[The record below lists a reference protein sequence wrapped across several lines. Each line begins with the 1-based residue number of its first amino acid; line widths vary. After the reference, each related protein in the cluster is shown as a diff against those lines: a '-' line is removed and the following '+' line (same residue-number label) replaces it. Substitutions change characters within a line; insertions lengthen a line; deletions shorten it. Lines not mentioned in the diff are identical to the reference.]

1 MNMIF
6 YLYRKTFKN
15 RVKRALKKPVT
26 YIYAAFVIL
35 YFYFIFRSFPVF
47 FELFEVEGVP
57 SKSKCHLQKH
67 QRGEA
72 WSGMALWR

>member
-26 YIYAAFVIL
+26 YIYAAFVFL
-35 YFYFIFRSFPVF
+35 YFYFIFRSFPFF
-47 FELFEVEGVP
+47 FELFEV
-57 SKSKCHLQKH
+57 
-67 QRGEA
+67 
-72 WSGMALWR
+72 

>member
-1 MNMIF
+1 MSMIF

-35 YFYFIFRSFPVF
+35 YFYFIFPVT
-47 FELFEVEGVP
+47 LP
-57 SKSKCHLQKH
+57 
-67 QRGEA
+67 
-72 WSGMALWR
+72 

>member
-1 MNMIF
+1 MSMIF

-35 YFYFIFRSFPVF
+35 YFYFIFALSLF
-47 FELFEVEGVP
+47 FLNCLKWKGDLF
-57 SKSKCHLQKH
+57 L
-67 QRGEA
+67 R
-72 WSGMALWR
+72 RY